1 MKVATVFFNEHTK
14 SHYLIEISRKS
25 KLAHT
30 SAKMHIDELKQM
42 TIIKESLEKKGT
54 RVFPLYAADLNSAEY
69 KKNKRIY
76 NLLKL
81 EDCGLIE
88 FLKDKLAP
96 KSIVLFGSYARGEDL
111 EDSDIDLFIECKKAE
126 IDIKKFEKMLQRRIQ
141 LHFRGN
147 FRDYPAEL
155 KNNILN
161 GLVLSG
167 FLEGY

>member
-1 MKVATVFFNEHTK
+1 MKTAAVFFNEPTK

-30 SAKMHIDELKQM
+30 STKKHLNELM
-42 TIIKESLEKKGT
+42 EMNIIKEAEEKKGA
-54 RVFPLYAADLNSAEY
+54 RIFPVYSANFNSAEY

-81 EDCGLIE
+81 EDAGLIE

-111 EDSDIDLFIECKKAE
+111 EESDIDLFVECKKGE
-126 IDIKKFEKMLQRRIQ
+126 IEVQKYEKTLQRRIQ
-141 LHFRGN
+141 LHFKGN

-161 GLVLSG
+161 GMVLSG